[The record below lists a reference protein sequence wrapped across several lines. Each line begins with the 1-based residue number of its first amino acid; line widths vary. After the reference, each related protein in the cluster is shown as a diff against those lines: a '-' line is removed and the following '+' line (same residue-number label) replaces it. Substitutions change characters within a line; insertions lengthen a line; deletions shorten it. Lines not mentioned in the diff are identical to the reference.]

1 MTVTIRHAKVE
12 DAHVIAEAEREIAKE
27 PGFFC
32 SQPSELTDE
41 NVVNTISTFFKDK
54 TGIYLLAEYEGLIV
68 GHAFLEPFRLE
79 SLRHIADLN
88 IAVHLGWQKK
98 GIGTKLLE
106 HIIEWAK
113 KSDVLEKIQLNVRAS
128 NLSAISLYQK
138 MGFREEGRIKNRVK
152 IKNRYI
158 DDVIMG
164 LDLRDQHQASLE
176 MHDATI
182 REMQEKDIDHLIKA
196 FCFPWSSVQAT
207 SNKWKQYY
215 GEHEK
220 QIRTVYLLEKQ
231 GQMIGYASLLRNSN
245 YPDFK
250 NNGIPEIN
258 DVWISAEHRGKGFG
272 KKLVQYLE
280 KMAHQENHSQIGIGV
295 GLYNDY
301 GRAQKLYVHL
311 GYVPD
316 GQGVTYK
323 GEPIVPGDSY
333 PVDDDLLI
341 WLKKDLS

>member
-41 NVVNTISTFFKDK
+41 NVANTISTFLKDK
-54 TGIYLLAEYEGLIV
+54 TGVYLLAECEGKIV
-68 GHAFLEPFRLE
+68 DHAFLEPLQPE

-113 KSDVLEKIQLNVRAS
+113 KSGVLEKIQLNVRAS

-152 IKNRYI
+152 LRNRYI

-176 MHDATI
+176 MNDAII
-182 REMQEKDIDHLIKA
+182 REMQEKDINRLIAA

-215 GEHEK
+215 REHKK

-231 GQMIGYASLLRNSN
+231 G
-245 YPDFK
+245 F
-250 NNGIPEIN
+250 ETVCIN
-258 DVWISAEHRGKGFG
+258 LYKSAIIYTNE
-272 KKLVQYLE
+272 
-280 KMAHQENHSQIGIGV
+280 
-295 GLYNDY
+295 
-301 GRAQKLYVHL
+301 
-311 GYVPD
+311 
-316 GQGVTYK
+316 
-323 GEPIVPGDSY
+323 
-333 PVDDDLLI
+333 
-341 WLKKDLS
+341 